1 MNANRHRHPHHR
13 RPVPAAGQQRGA
25 VLYIALILLIL
36 LALLGVAG
44 MQVASMQERMASNY
58 RAMNRAFQNTEGV
71 VRNAER
77 SIEAV
82 NDRTSLPTGNLV
94 DDSSISQICDDGFD
108 PVTWGRA
115 QSAAAVPAATVRRI
129 DTCVPGESG
138 AEMGGTVNNATA
150 TFQITGYAADDPN
163 NSTSASVVD
172 TVFKI

>member
-1 MNANRHRHPHHR
+1 MTTIRHRCVR
-13 RPVPAAGQQRGA
+13 RYDALPTARRQRGA

-94 DDSSISQICDDGFD
+94 DDSSISQNCDDGFD

-138 AEMGGTVNNATA
+138 SEMGGTVNKATA
-150 TFQITGYAADDPN
+150 TFQITGYAADDAS

-172 TVFKI
+172 TVFKL

>member
-1 MNANRHRHPHHR
+1 MSQIRHRRASHLAMQAPR
-13 RPVPAAGQQRGA
+13 KARGA

-82 NDRTSLPTGNLV
+82 SDRTSLPSGNLI
-94 DDSSISQICDDGFD
+94 DDTSISQICDDGFD
-108 PVTWGRA
+108 PVIWGRA
-115 QSAAAVPAATVRRI
+115 QSATAVPAVTVRRI

-138 AEMGGTVNNATA
+138 AEMGGTVNSATA
-150 TFQITGYAADDPN
+150 TFQVTGYGADDATN
-163 NSTSASVVD
+163 ASSASVVD